1 MKRIALLLIVS
12 GLCTACVGSV
22 LKSDNEPP
30 DLYRLAA
37 ASGPGAGASA
47 GATQAQAITVARP
60 RSVSSLDT
68 ERIAVT
74 TPGHGFDY
82 LAGARWADTAPQM
95 VQQMLVDTLIAG
107 GRFATAVAAPSRV
120 PTDLLL
126 DVELRHFEAIYA
138 SVGEP
143 PRVLVELQGNLV
155 DVRRGTRVASF
166 NSRAEAT
173 AARNDRTAV
182 IAAFEDATARAAQDA
197 ALRAGEAA
205 AAHSR

>member
-1 MKRIALLLIVS
+1 MLLIAS
-12 GLCTACVGSV
+12 GLCTACVGSI
-22 LKSDNEPP
+22 LKSDNEAPN
-30 DLYRLAA
+30 LYRLAA
-37 ASGPGAGASA
+37 PPASGASA
-47 GATQAQAITVARP
+47 GAGAAPAHAITVARP
-60 RSVSSLDT
+60 RAVSSLDT

-95 VQQMLVDTLIAG
+95 VQQLLVDTLIAG

-126 DVELRHFEAIYA
+126 EVELRHFEAVYA

-143 PRVLVELQGNLV
+143 PVILVELQANLV
-155 DVRRGTRVASF
+155 DVRRGARVASF
-166 NSRAEAT
+166 DSRAEAT

-182 IAAFEDATARAAQDA
+182 VAAFQDATARAAQDA

-205 AAHSR
+205 AAYAR

>member
-1 MKRIALLLIVS
+1 LKRIALLLVVS

-22 LKSDNEPP
+22 LKSDNEAP

-37 ASGPGAGASA
+37 PAAPGGGAGPSL
-47 GATQAQAITVARP
+47 AQAITVARP

-68 ERIAVT
+68 DRIAVT

-82 LAGARWADTAPQM
+82 LAGARWSDTAPQM
-95 VQQMLVDTLIAG
+95 VQQLLVDTLMAE

-126 DVELRHFEAIYA
+126 EVELRHFEAVYA

-143 PRVLVELQGNLV
+143 PRVLVQLQANLV

-166 NSRAEAT
+166 DSRAEAT
-173 AARNDRTAV
+173 ATRNDRTAV
-182 IAAFEDATARAAQDA
+182 VAAFEDAALRAARDA

-205 AAHSR
+205 AVAYAR

>member
-1 MKRIALLLIVS
+1 LKRIAPLLIVS
-12 GLCTACVGSV
+12 GLCTACVGSI
-22 LKSDNEPP
+22 LKSDNEAP

-37 ASGPGAGASA
+37 ASGPAASA
-47 GATQAQAITVARP
+47 GATMAQAITVARP

-68 ERIAVT
+68 DRIAVT

-82 LAGARWADTAPQM
+82 LAGARWADAAPQM

-126 DVELRHFEAIYA
+126 EVELRHFEAIYA
-138 SVGEP
+138 SAGEP

-155 DVRRGTRVASF
+155 DVRRGARVASF
-166 NSRAEAT
+166 DSRAEAT

-182 IAAFEDATARAAQDA
+182 VAAFEDAAARAAQDA
-197 ALRAGEAA
+197 ALRAGDAA
-205 AAHSR
+205 AAHAR

>member
-1 MKRIALLLIVS
+1 MKRIALLLVVS

-22 LKSDNEPP
+22 LKSDNEAP

-37 ASGPGAGASA
+37 PAASGGGAGPSL
-47 GATQAQAITVARP
+47 AQAITVARP

-68 ERIAVT
+68 DRIAVT

-95 VQQMLVDTLIAG
+95 VQQLLVDTLVAE

-126 DVELRHFEAIYA
+126 EVELRRFEAVYA

-143 PRVLVELQGNLV
+143 PRILVQLQANLV

-166 NSRAEAT
+166 DSRAEAT
-173 AARNDRTAV
+173 ATRNDRTAMV
-182 IAAFEDATARAAQDA
+182 AAFDDAALRATRDA

-205 AAHSR
+205 AAYAR

>member
-1 MKRIALLLIVS
+1 LKRIAVLLMAS
-12 GLCTACVGSV
+12 GLCAGCIGSA
-22 LKSDNEPP
+22 LKSDNEAP
-30 DLYRLAA
+30 DLYRLTAPSVPSA
-37 ASGPGAGASA
+37 NAGTGSRP
-47 GATQAQAITVARP
+47 THAITVARP
-60 RSVSSLDT
+60 RSASSLDT

-95 VQQMLVDTLIAG
+95 VQQMLVDSLISG

-126 DVELRHFEAIYA
+126 EVELRHFEAIYA
-138 SVGEP
+138 SVGKP
-143 PRVLVELQGNLV
+143 PQVLVELQGNLV
-155 DVRRGTRVASF
+155 DVRRGVRVASF
-166 NSRAEAT
+166 GSRAEAT

-205 AAHSR
+205 AAYAR

>member
-1 MKRIALLLIVS
+1 LKRIALLLVVS

-22 LKSDNEPP
+22 LKSDNEAP

-37 ASGPGAGASA
+37 PAASGGGAGPSL
-47 GATQAQAITVARP
+47 AQAITVARP

-68 ERIAVT
+68 DRIAVT

-82 LAGARWADTAPQM
+82 LAGARWSDTAPQM
-95 VQQMLVDTLIAG
+95 VQQLLVDTLMAE

-126 DVELRHFEAIYA
+126 EVELRHFEAVYA

-143 PRVLVELQGNLV
+143 PRILVQLQANLV

-166 NSRAEAT
+166 DSRAEAT
-173 AARNDRTAV
+173 AIRNDRTAV
-182 IAAFEDATARAAQDA
+182 VAAFEDAALRAARDA

-205 AAHSR
+205 AAAYAR

>member
-1 MKRIALLLIVS
+1 LKRIAVLLIVS

-22 LKSDNEPP
+22 LKSDNEAP

-37 ASGPGAGASA
+37 PAASGGGAGPSL
-47 GATQAQAITVARP
+47 AQAITVARP

-68 ERIAVT
+68 DRIAVT

-82 LAGARWADTAPQM
+82 LAGARWSDTAPQM
-95 VQQMLVDTLIAG
+95 VQQLLVDTLMAE

-126 DVELRHFEAIYA
+126 EVELRHFEAVYA

-143 PRVLVELQGNLV
+143 PRILVQLQANLV

-166 NSRAEAT
+166 DSRAEAT
-173 AARNDRTAV
+173 ATRNDRTAV
-182 IAAFEDATARAAQDA
+182 VAAFEDTALRAARDA

-205 AAHSR
+205 AVAYPR

>member
-1 MKRIALLLIVS
+1 LKRIAVLLIVS

-22 LKSDNEPP
+22 LKSDNEAP

-37 ASGPGAGASA
+37 PAASGGGAGPSL
-47 GATQAQAITVARP
+47 AQAITVARP

-68 ERIAVT
+68 DRIAVT

-82 LAGARWADTAPQM
+82 LAGARWSDTAPQM
-95 VQQMLVDTLIAG
+95 IQQLLVDTLLAE

-126 DVELRHFEAIYA
+126 EVELRHFEAVYA

-143 PRVLVELQGNLV
+143 PRILVQLQANLV

-166 NSRAEAT
+166 DSRAEAT
-173 AARNDRTAV
+173 ATRNDRTAV
-182 IAAFEDATARAAQDA
+182 VAAFEDAALRAARDA

-205 AAHSR
+205 AVAYPR

>member
-12 GLCTACVGSV
+12 GICTACVGSV
-22 LKSDNEPP
+22 LKSDNEAP

-37 ASGPGAGASA
+37 PSASGASA
-47 GATQAQAITVARP
+47 GTGPALTHAITVARP
-60 RSVSSLDT
+60 RSASSLDT

-95 VQQMLVDTLIAG
+95 VQQMLVDTLMAG

-126 DVELRHFEAIYA
+126 EVELRHFEAVYA

-143 PRVLVELQGNLV
+143 PRILVGLQANLV
-155 DVRRGTRVASF
+155 DVRRGTRIASF
-166 NSRAEAT
+166 DSRAEAT
-173 AARNDRTAV
+173 AARNDRAAV
-182 IAAFEDATARAAQDA
+182 VAAFEDAAVRATQHA

-205 AAHSR
+205 AAHKR

>member
-1 MKRIALLLIVS
+1 MRRIALLLVVS

-22 LKSDNEPP
+22 LKSDNEAP

-37 ASGPGAGASA
+37 PAASGGGAGPSL
-47 GATQAQAITVARP
+47 AQAITVARP

-68 ERIAVT
+68 DRIAVT

-82 LAGARWADTAPQM
+82 LAGARWSDTAPQM
-95 VQQMLVDTLIAG
+95 VQQLLVDTLMAE

-126 DVELRHFEAIYA
+126 EVELRHFEAVYA

-143 PRVLVELQGNLV
+143 PRILVQLQANLV

-166 NSRAEAT
+166 DSRAEAT
-173 AARNDRTAV
+173 ATRNDRTAV
-182 IAAFEDATARAAQDA
+182 VAAFEDAALRATRDA

-205 AAHSR
+205 AAYAR

>member
-1 MKRIALLLIVS
+1 LKRIALLLVVS

-22 LKSDNEPP
+22 LKSDNEAP

-37 ASGPGAGASA
+37 PAASGGGAGPSL
-47 GATQAQAITVARP
+47 AQAITVARP

-68 ERIAVT
+68 DRIAVT

-82 LAGARWADTAPQM
+82 LAGARWSDTAPQM
-95 VQQMLVDTLIAG
+95 VQQLLVDTLMAE

-126 DVELRHFEAIYA
+126 EVELRHFEAVYA

-143 PRVLVELQGNLV
+143 PRILVQLQANLV

-166 NSRAEAT
+166 DSRAEAT
-173 AARNDRTAV
+173 ATRNDRTAV
-182 IAAFEDATARAAQDA
+182 IAAFEDAALRAARDA

-205 AAHSR
+205 AAAYAR

>member
-1 MKRIALLLIVS
+1 LKRIALLLVVS

-22 LKSDNEPP
+22 LKSDNEAP

-37 ASGPGAGASA
+37 PAASGGGAGPSL
-47 GATQAQAITVARP
+47 AQAITVARP

-68 ERIAVT
+68 DRIAVT

-95 VQQMLVDTLIAG
+95 VQQLLVDTLVAE

-120 PTDLLL
+120 PTDMLLE
-126 DVELRHFEAIYA
+126 VELRRFEAVYA
-138 SVGEP
+138 SVGES
-143 PRVLVELQGNLV
+143 PRILVQLQANLV
-155 DVRRGTRVASF
+155 DVRRGARVASF
-166 NSRAEAT
+166 DSRAEAT

-182 IAAFEDATARAAQDA
+182 VAAFQDATARAAQDA

-205 AAHSR
+205 AAYAR

>member
-1 MKRIALLLIVS
+1 MLLIAS

-22 LKSDNEPP
+22 LKSDNEAP
-30 DLYRLAA
+30 DLYRLAVPS
-37 ASGPGAGASA
+37 ASAASA
-47 GATQAQAITVARP
+47 GAGPALTHAITVARP
-60 RSVSSLDT
+60 RSASSLDT

-95 VQQMLVDTLIAG
+95 VQQLLVDTLTAG

-126 DVELRHFEAIYA
+126 EVELRHFEAVYA
-138 SVGEP
+138 SAGEP
-143 PRVLVELQGNLV
+143 PRIHVELQANLV
-155 DVRRGTRVASF
+155 DVRRGARVASF
-166 NSRAEAT
+166 ESRAEST
-173 AARNDRTAV
+173 AARNDRAAV
-182 IAAFEDATARAAQDA
+182 VAAFQDATARAAQDA

-205 AAHSR
+205 AAYAR

>member
-1 MKRIALLLIVS
+1 MKRIAMLLVAS

-22 LKSDNEPP
+22 LKSDNEAP

-37 ASGPGAGASA
+37 PSASGAGAA
-47 GATQAQAITVARP
+47 LAQAITVARP

-82 LAGARWADTAPQM
+82 LVGARWADTAPQM
-95 VQQMLVDTLIAG
+95 VQQLLVDTLIAG

-126 DVELRHFEAIYA
+126 EVELRHFEAVYA

-143 PRVLVELQGNLV
+143 PRILVELQANLV
-155 DVRRGTRVASF
+155 DVRRGARIASF
-166 NSRAEAT
+166 DSRGEAT

-182 IAAFEDATARAAQDA
+182 VAAFQDATARAAQDA

-205 AAHSR
+205 AANAR

>member
-1 MKRIALLLIVS
+1 MLLIAS

-22 LKSDNEPP
+22 LKSDNEAP

-37 ASGPGAGASA
+37 PSASGASA
-47 GATQAQAITVARP
+47 GAGAAPAHAITVARP

-74 TPGHGFDY
+74 TPVHGFDY

-95 VQQMLVDTLIAG
+95 VQQLLVDTLIAG

-126 DVELRHFEAIYA
+126 EVELRHFEAVYA

-143 PRVLVELQGNLV
+143 PRILVELQANLV
-155 DVRRGTRVASF
+155 DVRRGVRVASF
-166 NSRAEAT
+166 GSRAEAQ
-173 AARNDRTAV
+173 AARNDRAAV
-182 IAAFEDATARAAQDA
+182 VAAFQDATARAAQDA

-205 AAHSR
+205 AAYAR

>member
-1 MKRIALLLIVS
+1 LKRIALLLVVS

-22 LKSDNEPP
+22 LKSDNEAP

-37 ASGPGAGASA
+37 PAASGGGAGPSL
-47 GATQAQAITVARP
+47 AQAITVARP

-68 ERIAVT
+68 DRIAVT

-82 LAGARWADTAPQM
+82 LAGARWSDTAPQM
-95 VQQMLVDTLIAG
+95 VQQLLVDTLMAE

-126 DVELRHFEAIYA
+126 EVELRHFEAVYA

-143 PRVLVELQGNLV
+143 PRILVQLQANLV

-166 NSRAEAT
+166 DSRAEAT
-173 AARNDRTAV
+173 ATRNDRTAV
-182 IAAFEDATARAAQDA
+182 VAAFEDAALRAARDA

-205 AAHSR
+205 AVAYAR

>member
-1 MKRIALLLIVS
+1 LKRIALLLVVS

-22 LKSDNEPP
+22 LKSDNEAP

-37 ASGPGAGASA
+37 PAASGGGAGPSL
-47 GATQAQAITVARP
+47 AQAITVARP

-68 ERIAVT
+68 DRIAVT

-95 VQQMLVDTLIAG
+95 VQQLLVDTLVAE

-126 DVELRHFEAIYA
+126 EVELRRFEAVYA

-143 PRVLVELQGNLV
+143 PRILVQLQANLV

-166 NSRAEAT
+166 DSRAEAT
-173 AARNDRTAV
+173 ATRNDRTAV
-182 IAAFEDATARAAQDA
+182 VAAFEDAGLRAARDA

-205 AAHSR
+205 AAAYAR

>member
-22 LKSDNEPP
+22 LKSDNEAP

-37 ASGPGAGASA
+37 PSASGAGAGPA
-47 GATQAQAITVARP
+47 LAQAITVARP
-60 RSVSSLDT
+60 RSASSLDT

-74 TPGHGFDY
+74 TPGHRFDY
-82 LAGARWADTAPQM
+82 LAGARWADAAPQM
-95 VQQMLVDTLIAG
+95 VQQILVDTLNAG

-126 DVELRHFEAIYA
+126 DVELRHFEASYA

-155 DVRRGTRVASF
+155 DVRRGARIASF
-166 NSRAEAT
+166 DSRAEAT

-182 IAAFEDATARAAQDA
+182 VAAFEDATARAAQDA
-197 ALRAGEAA
+197 ALRAAEAA
-205 AAHSR
+205 AAHVR

>member
-1 MKRIALLLIVS
+1 MKRIALLLVVS

-22 LKSDNEPP
+22 LKSDNEAP

-37 ASGPGAGASA
+37 PAASGGDIGPSL
-47 GATQAQAITVARP
+47 AQAITVARP

-68 ERIAVT
+68 DRIAVT

-82 LAGARWADTAPQM
+82 LAGARWSDTAPQM
-95 VQQMLVDTLIAG
+95 VQQLLVDTLMAE

-126 DVELRHFEAIYA
+126 EVELRHFEAVYA

-143 PRVLVELQGNLV
+143 PRILVQLQANLV

-166 NSRAEAT
+166 DSRAEAT
-173 AARNDRTAV
+173 ATRNDRTAV
-182 IAAFEDATARAAQDA
+182 VAAFEDAALRAARDA

-205 AAHSR
+205 AAAYAR

>member
-1 MKRIALLLIVS
+1 MLLIAS

-22 LKSDNEPP
+22 LKSDNEAP

-37 ASGPGAGASA
+37 PSAPGASTGAGAA
-47 GATQAQAITVARP
+47 AAHAITVARP

-95 VQQMLVDTLIAG
+95 VQQLLVDTLIAG

-126 DVELRHFEAIYA
+126 EVELRHFEAVYA

-143 PRVLVELQGNLV
+143 PQVLVELQGNLV
-155 DVRRGTRVASF
+155 DVRRGARVASF
-166 NSRAEAT
+166 ESRAEAT

-182 IAAFEDATARAAQDA
+182 VAAFQDATARAAQDA

-205 AAHSR
+205 AAYAR

>member
-1 MKRIALLLIVS
+1 MKRIALLLVVS

-22 LKSDNEPP
+22 LKSDNEAP

-37 ASGPGAGASA
+37 PAASGGGAGPSL
-47 GATQAQAITVARP
+47 AQAITVARP

-68 ERIAVT
+68 DRIAVT

-82 LAGARWADTAPQM
+82 LAGARWSDTAPQM
-95 VQQMLVDTLIAG
+95 VQQLLVDTLMAE

-126 DVELRHFEAIYA
+126 EVELRHFEAVYA

-143 PRVLVELQGNLV
+143 PRILVQLQANLV

-166 NSRAEAT
+166 DSRAEAT
-173 AARNDRTAV
+173 ATRNDRTAV
-182 IAAFEDATARAAQDA
+182 VAAFEDAALRAARDA

-205 AAHSR
+205 AAAYAR

>member
-1 MKRIALLLIVS
+1 LKRIALLLVVS

-22 LKSDNEPP
+22 LKSDNEAP

-37 ASGPGAGASA
+37 PAASGGGAGPSL
-47 GATQAQAITVARP
+47 AQAITVARP

-68 ERIAVT
+68 DRIAVT

-95 VQQMLVDTLIAG
+95 VQQLLVDTLMAE

-126 DVELRHFEAIYA
+126 EVELRHFEAVYA

-143 PRVLVELQGNLV
+143 PRILVQLQANLV

-166 NSRAEAT
+166 DSRAEAT
-173 AARNDRTAV
+173 ATRNDRAAV
-182 IAAFEDATARAAQDA
+182 VAAFDDAALRATRDA

-205 AAHSR
+205 AAYAR

>member
-1 MKRIALLLIVS
+1 MKRIALLLVVS

-22 LKSDNEPP
+22 LKSDNEAP

-37 ASGPGAGASA
+37 PAASGGGAGPSL
-47 GATQAQAITVARP
+47 AQAITVARP

-68 ERIAVT
+68 DRIAVT

-82 LAGARWADTAPQM
+82 LAGARWSDTAPQM
-95 VQQMLVDTLIAG
+95 VQQLLVDTLMAE

-126 DVELRHFEAIYA
+126 EVELRHFEAVYA
-138 SVGEP
+138 SVGEA
-143 PRVLVELQGNLV
+143 PRILVQLQANLV

-166 NSRAEAT
+166 DSRAEAT
-173 AARNDRTAV
+173 ATRNDRTAMV
-182 IAAFEDATARAAQDA
+182 AAFDDAALRATRDA

-205 AAHSR
+205 AAYAR

>member
-1 MKRIALLLIVS
+1 LKRIALLLVVS

-22 LKSDNEPP
+22 LKSDNEAP

-37 ASGPGAGASA
+37 PAASGGGAGPSL
-47 GATQAQAITVARP
+47 AQAITVARP

-68 ERIAVT
+68 DRIAVT

-82 LAGARWADTAPQM
+82 LAGARWSDTAPQM
-95 VQQMLVDTLIAG
+95 VQQLLVDTLMAE

-126 DVELRHFEAIYA
+126 EVELRHFEAVYA

-143 PRVLVELQGNLV
+143 PRILVQLQANLV

-166 NSRAEAT
+166 DSRAEAT
-173 AARNDRTAV
+173 ATRNDRTTV
-182 IAAFEDATARAAQDA
+182 VAAFEDAALRAARDA

-205 AAHSR
+205 AAYAR

>member
-1 MKRIALLLIVS
+1 MLLIAS
-12 GLCTACVGSV
+12 GLCTACVGSM
-22 LKSDNEPP
+22 LKSDNEAP

-37 ASGPGAGASA
+37 PPASGASA
-47 GATQAQAITVARP
+47 GAGAAPAQAITVARP

-126 DVELRHFEAIYA
+126 EVELRHFEAIYA
-138 SVGEP
+138 GVGEP
-143 PRVLVELQGNLV
+143 PRILVELQGNLV

-166 NSRAEAT
+166 ASRAEAT

-182 IAAFEDATARAAQDA
+182 VAAFEDASARAAQDA
-197 ALRAGEAA
+197 GLRAGEAA
-205 AAHSR
+205 AAYAR

>member
-1 MKRIALLLIVS
+1 LKRIAVLLMVS
-12 GLCTACVGSV
+12 GLCAGCIGSA
-22 LKSDNEPP
+22 LKSDNEAP
-30 DLYRLAA
+30 DLYRLTAP
-37 ASGPGAGASA
+37 SVPSENAGTGSRP
-47 GATQAQAITVARP
+47 THAITVARP
-60 RSVSSLDT
+60 RSASSLDT

-95 VQQMLVDTLIAG
+95 VQQMLVDSLISG

-126 DVELRHFEAIYA
+126 EVELRHFEAIYA
-138 SVGEP
+138 SVGKP
-143 PRVLVELQGNLV
+143 PQVLVELQGNLV
-155 DVRRGTRVASF
+155 DVRRGVRVASF
-166 NSRAEAT
+166 GSRAEAT

-205 AAHSR
+205 AAYAR

>member
-1 MKRIALLLIVS
+1 MKRIALLLIAT

-22 LKSDNEPP
+22 LKSDNEAP

-37 ASGPGAGASA
+37 PSASGASA
-47 GATQAQAITVARP
+47 GTGATLAQAITVARP
-60 RSVSSLDT
+60 RSASSLDT

-82 LAGARWADTAPQM
+82 LAGARWADAAPQM
-95 VQQMLVDTLIAG
+95 VQQMLVDALLAG

-126 DVELRHFEAIYA
+126 EVELRHFEAVYA
-138 SVGEP
+138 GVDDP
-143 PRVLVELQGNLV
+143 PRVLVELQVNLV
-155 DVRRGTRVASF
+155 DVRRGARVASF
-166 NSRAEAT
+166 ESRAEAT
-173 AARNDRTAV
+173 AARNDRNAV
-182 IAAFEDATARAAQDA
+182 VAAFEDATARAAQDA

-205 AAHSR
+205 AAHAR

>member
-1 MKRIALLLIVS
+1 LKRIALLLVVS

-22 LKSDNEPP
+22 LKSDNEAP

-37 ASGPGAGASA
+37 PAASGGGAGPSL
-47 GATQAQAITVARP
+47 AQAITVARP

-68 ERIAVT
+68 DRIAVT

-82 LAGARWADTAPQM
+82 LAGARWSDTAPQM
-95 VQQMLVDTLIAG
+95 VQQLLVDTLMAE

-120 PTDLLL
+120 PTDMLLE
-126 DVELRHFEAIYA
+126 VELRHFEAVYA

-143 PRVLVELQGNLV
+143 PRILVQLQANLV

-166 NSRAEAT
+166 DSRAEAT
-173 AARNDRTAV
+173 ATRNDRTAV
-182 IAAFEDATARAAQDA
+182 VAAFEDAALRAARDA

-205 AAHSR
+205 AVAYAR

>member
-12 GLCTACVGSV
+12 GICTACVGSV
-22 LKSDNEPP
+22 LKSDNEAP

-37 ASGPGAGASA
+37 PPASGASA
-47 GATQAQAITVARP
+47 GTGPAPTQAITVARP
-60 RSVSSLDT
+60 RSASSLDT

-74 TPGHGFDY
+74 TPGHRFDY

-95 VQQMLVDTLIAG
+95 VQQLLVDTLMAE

-120 PTDLLL
+120 PTELLL
-126 DVELRHFEAIYA
+126 EVELRHFEAVYA

-143 PRVLVELQGNLV
+143 PRVLVELQANLV
-155 DVRRGTRVASF
+155 DVRRGARVASF
-166 NSRAEAT
+166 GSRAEAT
-173 AARNDRTAV
+173 AAGNDRTAV

-197 ALRAGEAA
+197 ASRTREATL
-205 AAHSR
+205 AHTR

>member
-1 MKRIALLLIVS
+1 MKRIALLLVVS

-22 LKSDNEPP
+22 LKSDNEAP

-37 ASGPGAGASA
+37 PAASGGSA
-47 GATQAQAITVARP
+47 GPSQAQAITVARP

-68 ERIAVT
+68 DRIAVT

-82 LAGARWADTAPQM
+82 LSGARWSDTAPQM
-95 VQQMLVDTLIAG
+95 IQQLLVDTLMAD

-126 DVELRHFEAIYA
+126 EVELRHFEAVYA

-143 PRVLVELQGNLV
+143 PRILVQLQANLV
-155 DVRRGTRVASF
+155 DVRRGIRVASF
-166 NSRAEAT
+166 DSRAEAT

-182 IAAFEDATARAAQDA
+182 VAAFEDAALRAARDA

-205 AAHSR
+205 AAYAR

>member
-1 MKRIALLLIVS
+1 LKRIALLLIVS

-22 LKSDNEPP
+22 LKSDNEAP

-37 ASGPGAGASA
+37 SSASGTNAGAGPVL
-47 GATQAQAITVARP
+47 THAITVARP
-60 RSVSSLDT
+60 RSASSLDT

-95 VQQMLVDTLIAG
+95 VQQMLVDMLIAG

-126 DVELRHFEAIYA
+126 EVELRHFEAIYA
-138 SVGEP
+138 SVGSP

-155 DVRRGTRVASF
+155 DVRRGVRVASF
-166 NSRAEAT
+166 GSRAEAT

-205 AAHSR
+205 AAYAR

>member
-1 MKRIALLLIVS
+1 MKRIALLLVVS

-22 LKSDNEPP
+22 LKSDNEAP

-37 ASGPGAGASA
+37 PAASGGSA
-47 GATQAQAITVARP
+47 GPSLAQAITVARP

-68 ERIAVT
+68 DRIAVT

-82 LAGARWADTAPQM
+82 LAGARWSDTAPQM
-95 VQQMLVDTLIAG
+95 VQQLLVDTLMAD

-126 DVELRHFEAIYA
+126 EVELRHFEAVYA

-143 PRVLVELQGNLV
+143 PRILVQLQANLV

-166 NSRAEAT
+166 DSRAEAT
-173 AARNDRTAV
+173 ATRNDRTAV
-182 IAAFEDATARAAQDA
+182 VAAFEDAALRAARDA
-197 ALRAGEAA
+197 ALRAGEA
-205 AAHSR
+205 RGCLRTLT

>member
-1 MKRIALLLIVS
+1 LKRIALLLIVS

-22 LKSDNEPP
+22 LKSDNEAP

-37 ASGPGAGASA
+37 ASASGASA
-47 GATQAQAITVARP
+47 GPALAQAITVARP

-82 LAGARWADTAPQM
+82 LAGARWADAAPQM

-126 DVELRHFEAIYA
+126 EVELRHFEAIYA
-138 SVGEP
+138 SAGEP

-155 DVRRGTRVASF
+155 DVRRGVRIASF
-166 NSRAEAT
+166 HSRAEAT

-182 IAAFEDATARAAQDA
+182 VAAFEDATTRVAQDA

-205 AAHSR
+205 AASAR